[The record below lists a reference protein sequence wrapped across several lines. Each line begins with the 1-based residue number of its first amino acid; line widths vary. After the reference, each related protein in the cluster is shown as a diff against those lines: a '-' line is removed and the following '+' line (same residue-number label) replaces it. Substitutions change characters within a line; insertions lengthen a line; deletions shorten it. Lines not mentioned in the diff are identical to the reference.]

1 MDRILFDTHAF
12 TCISVDPTVVDSP
25 QARGGDGLKES
36 GVWAGGGGGGRGGRR
51 DLVQWGC
58 LAGVV
63 PVTMFQLV
71 WCCKW

>member
-36 GVWAGGGGGGRGGRR
+36 GVWAGGGGVGEGR
-51 DLVQWGC
+51 
-58 LAGVV
+58 
-63 PVTMFQLV
+63 
-71 WCCKW
+71 